1 MTLGE
6 RIALARKKAGLSQEQ
21 LGDRLG
27 VSRQAVSKW
36 ESSQANP
43 DVAYVA
49 ELCRVCGV
57 SCDWLLLGEEGAR
70 EAPPAR
76 CGSCGTIVTGL
87 DRYCPQCGHP
97 LQKEEADTYSLVLVD
112 PRKNLTAAF
121 DALAW
126 LSRRPWC
133 APEFPICRRSQEEL
147 EALLFR
153 APVSLMWGL
162 SAQRASE
169 ALAAFRAPGMAAVYR
184 DSDGS
189 SAEELE
195 RLYEGVAQI
204 CLEQG
209 ALDVLIS
216 DTEERDESIWKARG
230 AFLEAIKGSTTCMD
244 EVDIVVPRS
253 RVDALVEYTH
263 GLQAELGVR
272 IKSFGH
278 AGDGNLHAYILRDG
292 LPDGVWEEKLA
303 LAMEKLYERGRQLC
317 GQVSGE
323 HGIGYA
329 KRAYLSESLPPRIL
343 ALMRAVKRAFD
354 PKGILNPHKVCE
366 P

>member
-6 RIALARKKAGLSQEQ
+6 RITLARKKAGLSQEQ

-49 ELCRVCGV
+49 ELCRICGV

-76 CGSCGTIVTGL
+76 CGSCGAIVTGL

-169 ALAAFRAPGMAAVYR
+169 ALAAFRAPGWRRSTGTATAAR
-184 DSDGS
+184 RRSWCRS
-189 SAEELE
+189 PRCRPSP
-195 RLYEGVAQI
+195 
-204 CLEQG
+204 
-209 ALDVLIS
+209 S
-216 DTEERDESIWKARG
+216 PARSP
-230 AFLEAIKGSTTCMD
+230 A
-244 EVDIVVPRS
+244 
-253 RVDALVEYTH
+253 
-263 GLQAELGVR
+263 
-272 IKSFGH
+272 
-278 AGDGNLHAYILRDG
+278 G
-292 LPDGVWEEKLA
+292 LPCPSGLRWGRCFWGCWPPCWCSPCFEAGREKTTKFLA
-303 LAMEKLYERGRQLC
+303 NGAGPLYTVL
-317 GQVSGE
+317 
-323 HGIGYA
+323 
-329 KRAYLSESLPPRIL
+329 K
-343 ALMRAVKRAFD
+343 
-354 PKGILNPHKVCE
+354 
-366 P
+366 

>member
-6 RIALARKKAGLSQEQ
+6 RITLARKKAGLSQEQ

-49 ELCRVCGV
+49 ELCRICG
-57 SCDWLLLGEEGAR
+57 A
-70 EAPPAR
+70 
-76 CGSCGTIVTGL
+76 IVTGL

-97 LQKEEADTYSLVLVD
+97 LQKEEADTYSLVLVN
-112 PRKNLTAAF
+112 PRKNFTAAF

-169 ALAAFRAPGMAAVYR
+169 ALAAFRTPGMAAVYR

-189 SAEELE
+189 SAEELVQKPQVPPQSLPSPQPS
-195 RLYEGVAQI
+195 RTPMSF
-204 CLEQG
+204 G
-209 ALDVLIS
+209 ATV
-216 DTEERDESIWKARG
+216 G
-230 AFLEAIKGSTTCMD
+230 AVF
-244 EVDIVVPRS
+244 
-253 RVDALVEYTH
+253 
-263 GLQAELGVR
+263 LGV
-272 IKSFGH
+272 
-278 AGDGNLHAYILRDG
+278 
-292 LPDGVWEEKLA
+292 LA
-303 LAMEKLYERGRQLC
+303 AVL
-317 GQVSGE
+317 V
-323 HGIGYA
+323 
-329 KRAYLSESLPPRIL
+329 LSL
-343 ALMRAVKRAFD
+343 F
-354 PKGILNPHKVCE
+354 
-366 P
+366 

>member
-21 LGDRLG
+21 LGERLG

-49 ELCRVCGV
+49 ELCRICGV

-76 CGSCGTIVTGL
+76 CGSCGAIVTGL

-133 APEFPICRRSQEEL
+133 APESPL
-147 EALLFR
+147 PGGA
-153 APVSLMWGL
+153 GG
-162 SAQRASE
+162 
-169 ALAAFRAPGMAAVYR
+169 AA
-184 DSDGS
+184 
-189 SAEELE
+189 
-195 RLYEGVAQI
+195 
-204 CLEQG
+204 
-209 ALDVLIS
+209 
-216 DTEERDESIWKARG
+216 
-230 AFLEAIKGSTTCMD
+230 
-244 EVDIVVPRS
+244 VPRS
-253 RVDALVEYTH
+253 RLPHVGAFRPA
-263 GLQAELGVR
+263 GLGGPGCLPR
-272 IKSFGH
+272 
-278 AGDGNLHAYILRDG
+278 AGDGGG
-292 LPDGVWEEKLA
+292 LPGQRRQLGGGAGAEAPGAAPVPPQPAAQPDSHVLRGHGGGGVSGGAGRCAGA
-303 LAMEKLYERGRQLC
+303 LPVLRRAGENHEISCQRGRSTVYC
-317 GQVSGE
+317 S
-323 HGIGYA
+323 
-329 KRAYLSESLPPRIL
+329 
-343 ALMRAVKRAFD
+343 
-354 PKGILNPHKVCE
+354 
-366 P
+366 

>member
-6 RIALARKKAGLSQEQ
+6 RITLARKKAGLSQEQ

-76 CGSCGTIVTGL
+76 CGSCGAIVTGL

-97 LQKEEADTYSLVLVD
+97 LQKEEADTYSLVLVN
-112 PRKNLTAAF
+112 PHKNPSAAF

-133 APEFPICRRSQEEL
+133 ASEFPICRRSQEEL

-189 SAEELE
+189 SAEELVQKPQVPPQSLPSPHPS
-195 RLYEGVAQI
+195 RTPMSF
-204 CLEQG
+204 G
-209 ALDVLIS
+209 ATV
-216 DTEERDESIWKARG
+216 G
-230 AFLEAIKGSTTCMD
+230 AVF
-244 EVDIVVPRS
+244 
-253 RVDALVEYTH
+253 
-263 GLQAELGVR
+263 LGVL
-272 IKSFGH
+272 
-278 AGDGNLHAYILRDG
+278 AA
-292 LPDGVWEEKLA
+292 VLA
-303 LAMEKLYERGRQLC
+303 L
-317 GQVSGE
+317 
-323 HGIGYA
+323 
-329 KRAYLSESLPPRIL
+329 SL
-343 ALMRAVKRAFD
+343 F
-354 PKGILNPHKVCE
+354 
-366 P
+366 

>member
-6 RIALARKKAGLSQEQ
+6 RITLARKKAGLSQEQ

-49 ELCRVCGV
+49 ELCRICGV

-76 CGSCGTIVTGL
+76 CGSCGAIVTGL

-97 LQKEEADTYSLVLVD
+97 LRKGEADTYSLVLVD

-153 APVSLMWGL
+153 APASLSWGCPPSGPRRPWPP
-162 SAQRASE
+162 SARRGWRRSTGTAT
-169 ALAAFRAPGMAAVYR
+169 AARRRSWCRSPR
-184 DSDGS
+184 CRPSPS
-189 SAEELE
+189 P
-195 RLYEGVAQI
+195 
-204 CLEQG
+204 
-209 ALDVLIS
+209 
-216 DTEERDESIWKARG
+216 ARSP
-230 AFLEAIKGSTTCMD
+230 A
-244 EVDIVVPRS
+244 
-253 RVDALVEYTH
+253 
-263 GLQAELGVR
+263 
-272 IKSFGH
+272 
-278 AGDGNLHAYILRDG
+278 G
-292 LPDGVWEEKLA
+292 LPCPSGPRWGRCFWGCWPPSWCSPCFEAGGRKPPKFLA
-303 LAMEKLYERGRQLC
+303 NGAGPLYTVL
-317 GQVSGE
+317 
-323 HGIGYA
+323 
-329 KRAYLSESLPPRIL
+329 K
-343 ALMRAVKRAFD
+343 
-354 PKGILNPHKVCE
+354 
-366 P
+366 

>member
-21 LGDRLG
+21 LGERLG

-49 ELCRVCGV
+49 ELCRICGV

-76 CGSCGTIVTGL
+76 CGSCGAIVTGL

-133 APEFPICRRSQEEL
+133 APEFPVCRRSQEEL

-162 SAQRASE
+162 SAQRA
-169 ALAAFRAPGMAAVYR
+169 
-184 DSDGS
+184 
-189 SAEELE
+189 
-195 RLYEGVAQI
+195 
-204 CLEQG
+204 
-209 ALDVLIS
+209 
-216 DTEERDESIWKARG
+216 
-230 AFLEAIKGSTTCMD
+230 
-244 EVDIVVPRS
+244 
-253 RVDALVEYTH
+253 
-263 GLQAELGVR
+263 
-272 IKSFGH
+272 
-278 AGDGNLHAYILRDG
+278 
-292 LPDGVWEEKLA
+292 
-303 LAMEKLYERGRQLC
+303 
-317 GQVSGE
+317 
-323 HGIGYA
+323 
-329 KRAYLSESLPPRIL
+329 
-343 ALMRAVKRAFD
+343 
-354 PKGILNPHKVCE
+354 
-366 P
+366 